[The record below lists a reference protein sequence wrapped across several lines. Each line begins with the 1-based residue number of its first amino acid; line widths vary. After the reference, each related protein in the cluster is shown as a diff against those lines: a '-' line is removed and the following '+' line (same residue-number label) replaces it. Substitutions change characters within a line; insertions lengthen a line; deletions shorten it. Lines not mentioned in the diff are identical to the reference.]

1 MFKSYIDLNV
11 CCHSHF
17 ALHSVSFTAA
27 KFFCSHYSDFVI
39 MDLCKLHF
47 TMGQVKFLLLPI
59 SYPLVSYIMTLD
71 FDPFLK
77 KLSPYHNFCAGFLVG
92 FLNKEN
98 HAINSVG

>member
-39 MDLCKLHF
+39 MDLSKLHF

-77 KLSPYHNFCAGFLVG
+77 NWVLIVISVLDFLLDF
-92 FLNKEN
+92 FLLDCWTFE
-98 HAINSVG
+98 